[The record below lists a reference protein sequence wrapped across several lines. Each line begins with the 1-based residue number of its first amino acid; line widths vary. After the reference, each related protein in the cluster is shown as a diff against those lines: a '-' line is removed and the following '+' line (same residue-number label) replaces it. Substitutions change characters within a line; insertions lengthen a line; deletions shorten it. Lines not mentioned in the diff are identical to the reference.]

1 MKNGKLG
8 KKDMKEL
15 ASKNRKLSWEQSKST
30 QKRVPEQDQELERLS
45 SQKED
50 KTGLGE
56 GLVVH
61 QQEGVE
67 DGRVVHTEPAGHPGP
82 EQSVQLDAE
91 VSSHVDQ
98 EEIML
103 LTKSFQRGQSNYK
116 LKLIES
122 YKKSSNATKKYNK
135 KQNQIKTIR

>member
-1 MKNGKLG
+1 MKLKQMEWDFGQRFRDAGTITENETSTRKSGKVKNGKLG

-45 SQKED
+45 SQEED

-56 GLVVH
+56 GSVVH

-82 EQSVQLDAE
+82 EQSVQLDA
-91 VSSHVDQ
+91 
-98 EEIML
+98 
-103 LTKSFQRGQSNYK
+103 
-116 LKLIES
+116 
-122 YKKSSNATKKYNK
+122 
-135 KQNQIKTIR
+135 